1 MDCALSGLQII
12 IAPQADPSFDS
23 TWTGWP
29 RALLDESAGKAEKL
43 FAAVVDIDDTT

>member
-1 MDCALSGLQII
+1 MMDCALSGLQII

-43 FAAVVDIDDTT
+43 FAAVVDDTT